1 MLRNSLVAFLFL
13 AAAFAAGCDDG
24 TGFDFRPILVD
35 DTVIV
40 AAPIPQTAGL
50 PTALDITSDGFGG
63 VYGGRFPER
72 PRDALE
78 WDFLVRIEDGE
89 IVLVPGVAAGIPTSR
104 SAITPPIEGE
114 TFESLRETPGQ
125 STFRSDTAIAMVE
138 GAVYAA
144 RSRASTG
151 SGCNQF
157 AKMEPLRVD
166 VENGIL
172 EIQLVT
178 NQLCGDLRL
187 VPLD

>member
-1 MLRNSLVAFLFL
+1 LVRPKYL
-13 AAAFAAGCDDG
+13 AALLILAAPLAAGCDDG
-24 TGFDFRPILVD
+24 TGYDIHPILVN

-40 AAPIPQTAGL
+40 AAPIPQTEGL
-50 PTALDITSDGFGG
+50 PTALDITPDGFGN

-89 IVLVPGVAAGIPTSR
+89 IVLVPGVEAGTPTSQ
-104 SAITPPIEGE
+104 AALTPPIEGE

-125 STFRSDTAIAMVE
+125 STFRSDTTIAMVE

-144 RSRASTG
+144 RSRAL
-151 SGCNQF
+151 SGCTQF
-157 AKMEPLRVD
+157 AKMEPLEVD
-166 VENGIL
+166 VANGVL

-178 NQLCGDLRL
+178 NQLCGDARL